1 MINVSDQEKELF
13 PWKKDTNSLNQYGW
27 RINIV
32 FTGVLDMVQD
42 DQLKENVVDFN
53 LDVND
58 IEECHRVGKSD
69 SETKS
74 S

>member
-1 MINVSDQEKELF
+1 
-13 PWKKDTNSLNQYGW
+13 
-27 RINIV
+27 
-32 FTGVLDMVQD
+32 MVQD

-69 SETKS
+69 SKTKS
-74 S
+74 SSTILQLVNRKYCRKALLNNSSNKKNRTA

>member
-1 MINVSDQEKELF
+1 
-13 PWKKDTNSLNQYGW
+13 
-27 RINIV
+27 
-32 FTGVLDMVQD
+32 MVQD